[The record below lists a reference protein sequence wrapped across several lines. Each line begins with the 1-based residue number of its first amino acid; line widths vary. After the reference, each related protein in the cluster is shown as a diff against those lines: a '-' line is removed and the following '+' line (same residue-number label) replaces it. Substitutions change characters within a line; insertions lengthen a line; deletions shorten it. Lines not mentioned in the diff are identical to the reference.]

1 MRVMEAQVLC
11 YVLNGHHVEHPLP
24 SRVVEKLVGDGFLSP
39 EKPLTV
45 PEGRSF
51 MALYP
56 RRMRLTRKGVVSY
69 LEWLKFRKNAFP
81 NDLKKLEEML
91 LFSKK

>member
-11 YVLNGHHVEHPLP
+11 YVLNGHHADNHLP
-24 SRVVEKLVGDGFLSP
+24 SRIVERLVVEGLLSP

-56 RRMRLTRKGVVSY
+56 RRMRLTKKGIVSY
-69 LEWLKFRKNAFP
+69 LEWLKPRGVFS

-91 LFSKK
+91 FCSRK